1 MNKGKTATITHGK
14 KLCKLAK
21 SSFIYNVILASI
33 KNLQKTFNMQTDYM
47 EVPWQIIHVNNFH
60 VN

>member
-33 KNLQKTFNMQTDYM
+33 KNLQKTFDMQTDYM
-47 EVPWQIIHVNNFH
+47 ELIVNNFH